1 MQNAKLVGNRP
12 GQVALRVAAA
22 ALLVAAV
29 LLLVVHLPA
38 EAQANDRDVGGVTVT
53 SPNPGELVIAWDAP
67 GNAPDDYRVTWKKSD
82 GKWHS
87 YKKDNTVDGGNA
99 FPTGTSHTVTG
110 LEEGTAYKAR
120 VRARYHNSVGKVK
133 KSGPWSAAQEV
144 TVSVTPAPT
153 AQPPA
158 NEGRSTNPPAKP
170 AGLITA
176 ASYDNV
182 LLSWDNPD
190 DDTITGYQVLRGPD
204 ADNLAALADDTGDAN
219 ASYTDSNVAAETTYV
234 YAVKAR
240 NADGLSP
247 QSDPVSVTTPAAPPE
262 EEEEDTAL
270 STDQAGTITLQA
282 GEARELSFERHR
294 DVDEF
299 GFTASAGTTYRLSVH
314 LIWPGSNSA
323 SVSIDSLGSF
333 VETIVDSSSKVVLPG
348 GVEYVFTTAA
358 GGAMFIDISG
368 FHWNANSDGKH
379 SCGSGNC
386 YWSSDYTILVQEV
399 ASVAESTSSST
410 DVCPSYESFPSSL
423 QAACSMDIDDDVMG
437 YINSQ
442 GDRDLWALV
451 QFEENEVYTVKVHGD
466 VDPNNKLGGAR
477 IQLFDQWGIP
487 RAYGSSG
494 VSQEPASLTMGQY
507 RVKTY
512 TGLYY
517 LEVRSGSDDV
527 SGAYRIEVI
536 TH

>member
-1 MQNAKLVGNRP
+1 M
-12 GQVALRVAAA
+12 
-22 ALLVAAV
+22 
-29 LLLVVHLPA
+29 
-38 EAQANDRDVGGVTVT
+38 
-53 SPNPGELVIAWDAP
+53 
-67 GNAPDDYRVTWKKSD
+67 
-82 GKWHS
+82 
-87 YKKDNTVDGGNA
+87 
-99 FPTGTSHTVTG
+99 
-110 LEEGTAYKAR
+110 
-120 VRARYHNSVGKVK
+120 
-133 KSGPWSAAQEV
+133 
-144 TVSVTPAPT
+144 
-153 AQPPA
+153 
-158 NEGRSTNPPAKP
+158 
-170 AGLITA
+170 
-176 ASYDNV
+176 
-182 LLSWDNPD
+182 SWTDPD

-219 ASYTDSNVAAETTYV
+219 ASYTDSNVAAQTTYV

-247 QSDPVSVTTPAAPPE
+247 QSDTASVTTLAPPPE

-270 STDQAGTITLQA
+270 STDQSGQITLQV
-282 GEARELSFERHR
+282 GEARELSFERHK
-294 DVDEF
+294 DVDSF
-299 GFTASAGTTYRLSVH
+299 SFQSLAGTTYRLSVH

-323 SVSIDSLGSF
+323 SVSIDRLYSLGGF
-333 VETIVDSSSKVVLPG
+333 VVDPSSPVVRPG
-348 GVEYVFTTAA
+348 GVDFVFTPTFSDAFAA
-358 GGAMFIDISG
+358 DISG
-368 FHWNANSDGKH
+368 FNWNANSDGKFP
-379 SCGSGNC
+379 CGDGDC

-410 DVCPSYESFPSSL
+410 DVCPSYESFPDSL

-451 QFEENEVYTVKVHGD
+451 QFVENEVYTVKVHGD

-477 IQLFDQWGIP
+477 IQLIDQWGIP

-517 LEVRSGSDDV
+517 LEVRSGSDDD